1 MLNDR
6 FEVNN
11 LMTPS
16 ALNLTQLLSS
26 FEVFPQL
33 HNEMPF
39 LLGCFSPTPP
49 CPQSLENASLHSVT
63 MDLLNLD
70 ISRKWKHILG
80 DLLCLASFT

>member
-1 MLNDR
+1 
-6 FEVNN
+6 
-11 LMTPS
+11 MTPS

-33 HNEMPF
+33 HNEMMF
-39 LLGCFSPTPP
+39 LLGCFSPAPP

-63 MDLLNLD
+63 TDLPNLD
-70 ISRKWKHILG
+70 ISRKRKHILG